1 MHSMKTT
8 GINLNTQKY
17 YLLKSSQEKLKSLK
31 KYEKQCH
38 ALKTTKKYVH

>member
-38 ALKTTKKYVH
+38 A